1 MRAVFDAR
9 LKELWEDL
17 LEMSR
22 QVDSAVSRASEALLK
37 GDIDLAQTVIDDDVL
52 LDRIEERVDE
62 RCVVLIAQQQP
73 VGADLRTIIV
83 ALRVSA
89 SLERMGD
96 LAQHIAE
103 AARRAY
109 PDSPVPASHR
119 TIIEEMAAAARHLTS
134 LVPTMIEGH
143 DTKVAEEI
151 LVGDDALDRL
161 HEQAYAILLDKSYR
175 GKAQETLDIA
185 LLARFYERIGD
196 HAVGVSRRIF
206 YLVTGAISDDGG
218 NI

>member
-1 MRAVFDAR
+1 MRAIFDTR
-9 LKELWEDL
+9 LKELWADL

-22 QVDSAVSRASEALLK
+22 HVDSAVSRASEALLK
-37 GDIDLAQTVIDDDVL
+37 GDVDLAQTVIDDDRL
-52 LDRIEERVDE
+52 LDKIEDRVDE
-62 RCVVLIAQQQP
+62 GCVQLIAQQQP

-83 ALRVSA
+83 ALRISA

-109 PDSPVPASHR
+109 PDSPVPPSHR
-119 TIIEEMAAAARHLTS
+119 TILEEMAAAARNLTS
-134 LVPTMIEGH
+134 LVPTMIETS
-143 DTKVAEEI
+143 DTKVAEAI
-151 LVGDDALDRL
+151 FSGDDDLDRL
-161 HEQAYAILLDKSYR
+161 HEQAYATLLDKKYK

-196 HAVGVSRRIF
+196 HAVGVARRIV
-206 YLVTGAISDDGG
+206 YLVTGDLSEDAGLI
-218 NI
+218 